1 MFKVGDKVRRKQSP
15 TSYSNLW
22 KTKCIEFDL
31 DPKGVFVVTGTMDD
45 SGVFLEGTGSY
56 SFSGKYFKKVEPVAA
71 VKPAKEEQSVKD
83 TKLTVYLTRVNARPV
98 VYKNASYSLRAGCL
112 FVESKTG
119 NALYA
124 EGKWESVKMGIVK
137 NV

>member
-22 KTKCIEFDL
+22 KAKCIELGL
-31 DPKGVFVVTGTMDD
+31 DPKGVFVVTGTVDE

-56 SFSGKYFKKVEPVAA
+56 SFSSKYFKKVEP
-71 VKPAKEEQSVKD
+71 VKPAKEEQSVKE

-112 FVESKTG
+112 FIESKTG

-124 EGKWESVKMGIVK
+124 EGKWESVKMGVVN